1 MLKLEKLEIRGFKS
15 FAEVTEVHFHQG
27 ITAVVGPNGCGKSNI
42 LDAISWVLGEQS
54 PKSLRGSK
62 MEDVIFNGTAER
74 KPLGLAE
81 VTLTL
86 MATQDIS
93 APDNET
99 DDIEIK
105 ESNINIDNL
114 LANNTLEVE
123 AKKISK
129 KKKNLPTITKGEK
142 ITVCRRLYRSGDSDY
157 LMNGHVCRLRDI
169 QDFFAGTGL
178 GGAQYAIIEQGHIGQ
193 ILSSKPQDR
202 RGLIEEAAG
211 ITKFKAK
218 KHLAELKL
226 EATKQNL
233 SRLNDILAEIE
244 RQIAVLKKQA
254 SKARRY
260 RKLREQIRL
269 YWQYIFINEYKR
281 INGNLTNVVAKL
293 NQNQQ
298 TEQNLIIEFTKEET
312 RGHVLQLEV
321 DKSREVLE
329 QIKEHH
335 KELEIESQRTNSSI
349 NYQREQEKE
358 IKVRIINSEQEIKNI
373 GEKLVI
379 NQQEILKYKIDKE
392 ILSEQVNKLEKDL
405 DSQEK
410 IYRSY
415 QKNLIDLEK
424 QLDELQKQQLNE
436 ISKTERL
443 KNLHEQLLDNQK
455 RANWQKEQLNSEVG
469 KTEEQLANYEQEFN
483 KLRKK
488 LTQTEDKVE
497 TFLTDLEDVEDR
509 LKLEKQTTLQAQKTL
524 DEITRSIARSE
535 DRLGSLKQLD
545 EKQAYFSES
554 VQKLLGDKKI
564 QKQFNLVGT
573 LADILAVKAENE
585 TIVEK
590 VLTDILQTILVK
602 QSADAVNAIEWLSKQ
617 KGGQASFLVI
627 ENKVDSQEKVIVNID
642 DKRARQLLNL
652 LGLKAEYINL
662 FQLTFPELAK
672 AFVTDNL
679 DIALELSTN
688 NPQYLFFTVNGEK
701 VRAGRLLTTNFNK
714 VSSNV
719 LQLKREIKEL
729 NDKLINLE
737 SDEITAKSKLN
748 VQQEK
753 VRRLEEE
760 KAEIDSLLRTEE
772 KTLAAQ
778 QVEVSQ
784 SAKELERNRQQIKAI
799 KIKVTENEQ
808 EIIKLAAK
816 VIETIKE
823 LQEAEQYKID
833 IENNLAAKK
842 AVISQV
848 KPEVELA
855 NQKLTELKTETA
867 AKQERYRAIK
877 QTLEK
882 LITENQE
889 LIQQNEKLKSDLT
902 QLAKRGE
909 ELKNNLV
916 LAEKITNNLTKE
928 IQITEKNLAKAETD
942 LTNKSSEITQ
952 LEIKIADLRNQI
964 SKLREVKASLQVEKA
979 RQESDLQHLSQNCLN
994 ELSENIV
1001 DLINNPASQE
1011 LNELLESQND
1021 VSSVQ
1026 QLLVET
1032 RDKLLDLGAVNMMAL
1047 EELAEAE
1054 QRQAFLQEQ
1063 YRDILVAIDATEA
1076 ALREI
1081 KIRSRIKFREAFQKI
1096 NANFS
1101 VMFQELFGGG
1111 HGEMSLINEEDIL
1124 ESGID
1129 INAQPPG
1136 KRLQNIL
1143 LLSGGEKAMTAL
1155 ALVLSIFQFRPSPF
1169 CVLDEVDAP
1178 LDEINIGRFTEKVKH
1193 MSDNTQFLVI
1203 THSKRTME
1211 MAASIYGVTM
1221 QSPGISKLISV
1232 RLDTEV
1238 IAKNA

>member
-15 FAEVTEVHFHQG
+15 FAEVTEVKFHQG

-93 APDNET
+93 ARDNET

-105 ESNINIDNL
+105 ESNVNIDNL

-123 AKKISK
+123 AKKVSK
-129 KKKNLPTITKGEK
+129 KKKSLPTITKGEK

-157 LMNGHVCRLRDI
+157 LMNGHICRLRDI

-193 ILSSKPQDR
+193 ILSSKPQER

-281 INGNLTNVVAKL
+281 INDNLNSVVAKL

-298 TEQNLIIEFTKEET
+298 IEQSLIIEFTKEEA
-312 RGHVLQLEV
+312 RSHVLQLEV
-321 DKSREVLE
+321 DKYREVLE

-335 KELEIESQRTNSSI
+335 KELEIESQRTHSSI
-349 NYQREQEKE
+349 NYQKEQEKE
-358 IKVRIINSEQEIKNI
+358 IKIRIINSEQEIKNI

-379 NQQEILKYKIDKE
+379 NQQEILKHKIDKE
-392 ILSEQVNKLEKDL
+392 LLSEQVNKLEKDL
-405 DSQEK
+405 DNQEK
-410 IYRSY
+410 VYRSQ
-415 QKNLIDLEK
+415 QKNLAELEK
-424 QLDELQKQQLNE
+424 QLDSLQKQQLNE
-436 ISKTERL
+436 ISNTERL
-443 KNLHEQLLDNQK
+443 KNLHQQLLDNQK
-455 RANWQKEQLNSEVG
+455 RANWQKEQLNSELG
-469 KTEEQLANYEQEFN
+469 KTEEQLANSEQEFN

-488 LTQTEDKVE
+488 LTQTEDKIE

-509 LKLEKQTTLQAQKTL
+509 LKLEKQSTLQAQKTL

-573 LADILAVKAENE
+573 LADILSVKVENE

-590 VLTDILQTILVK
+590 VLTDVLQTILVK
-602 QSADAVNAIEWLSKQ
+602 QSVDAVNAIEWLSKQ

-627 ENKVDSQEKVIVNID
+627 ENKVDSQETITINID
-642 DKRARQLLNL
+642 DKRAKLLLNL
-652 LGLKAEYINL
+652 LGLKAGYINL

-679 DIALELSTN
+679 EIALELSAN

-737 SDEITAKSKLN
+737 SDEITAKNKLN

-753 VRRLEEE
+753 VRQIEEE

-784 SAKELERNRQQIKAI
+784 SAKELERTRQQIKVV
-799 KIKVTENEQ
+799 KTKVTENEQ
-808 EIIKLAAK
+808 EIIKLAARI
-816 VIETIKE
+816 IETIKE

-848 KPEVELA
+848 KPDVELA
-855 NQKLTELKTETA
+855 NQKLMELKTETA

-889 LIQQNEKLKSDLT
+889 LIQQNEKLKFDLT

-916 LAEKITNNLTKE
+916 LAEKIISNLTKE
-928 IQITEKNLAKAETD
+928 IQITENNLTKAEED
-942 LTNKSSEITQ
+942 LASKNGEIAQ
-952 LEIKIADLRNQI
+952 LERKIVDLRNQI
-964 SKLREVKASLQVEKA
+964 SKHRELKANFQVEKA

-994 ELSENIV
+994 ELTENIV
-1001 DLINNPASQE
+1001 DLINSPTSAE

-1021 VSSVQ
+1021 VASVQ

-1193 MSDNTQFLVI
+1193 MSNNTQFLVI